1 MACRRCHDPGRA
13 VINGTRGSAGVKRL
27 AIVVGTRPEI
37 IKMAPVVHEC
47 QRRGAQFAI
56 IHSGQHYTRSMD
68 GLFFEQLGLPR
79 PARRLRVGSDSRE
92 RQVMRAASGLEGAFA
107 REDPPAVLVQGD
119 TNTVLAGAMAARKL
133 GIRLG
138 HVEAGLRSGD
148 ARMPE
153 EFNRIM
159 ADHLSDL
166 LFAPTAHAAAI
177 PRHEGARGRV
187 LVTGN
192 TIVDSVMRNA
202 PRAGPPARGRYFL
215 ASLHRQESVDDG
227 AALSGIV
234 AALEDIQR
242 LHGAP
247 VILPLHP
254 RSRKMARRFGVRL
267 DRLRVTGPVGYLGF
281 LGLQKGAALVLTDS
295 GGVQEEACVLGV
307 PCVTMRE
314 STERPETVRAGANRV
329 AGTGRAGIVSAAA
342 EALRPRRWKNPLG
355 DGRAAGR
362 ILDALDL

>member
-1 MACRRCHDPGRA
+1 MRRA
-13 VINGTRGSAGVKRL
+13 VINGTPAGRGVKRL

-37 IKMAPVVHEC
+37 IKMAPVVFEC
-47 QRRGAQFAI
+47 QERKIPFAI

-68 GLFFEQLGLPR
+68 SVFFEQIGLPK

-92 RQVMRAASGLEGAFA
+92 RQVMRAAVALEGAFA

-119 TNTVLAGAMAARKL
+119 TNTVLAGALAAQKL
-133 GIRLG
+133 GLRLG

-159 ADHLSDL
+159 ADRVSDL
-166 LFAPTAHAAAI
+166 LFAPTAHAASNL
-177 PRHEGARGRV
+177 RRERVRGRI

-192 TIVDSVMRNA
+192 TVVDSVVRNVG
-202 PRAGPPARGRYFL
+202 RAGPAPAGRYFL
-215 ASLHRQESVDDG
+215 ASLHRQESVDERSTLAG
-227 AALSGIV
+227 IAAALGD
-234 AALEDIQR
+234 LQR
-242 LHGAP
+242 IHGVP
-247 VILPLHP
+247 VVLPLHP
-254 RSRKMARRFGVRL
+254 RSRKMARRFGIGMGG
-267 DRLRVTGPVGYLGF
+267 LRVMEPAGYLEF
-281 LGLQKGAALVLTDS
+281 LGLERGAALILTDS

-314 STERPETVRAGANRV
+314 STERPETVEAGANIV
-329 AGTGRAGIVSAAA
+329 AGTSRRGITEAAGRALKLG
-342 EALRPRRWKNPLG
+342 RWKSPLG
-355 DGRAAGR
+355 DGRASGR

>member
-1 MACRRCHDPGRA
+1 M
-13 VINGTRGSAGVKRL
+13 KRL
-27 AIVVGTRPEI
+27 AVVVGTRPEI
-37 IKMAPVVHEC
+37 IKMAPIVFEC
-47 QRRGAQFAI
+47 QKRGAPFAI
-56 IHSGQHYTRSMD
+56 IHSGQHYTNSMD

-107 REDPPAVLVQGD
+107 REEPPAVLVQGD
-119 TNTVLAGAMAARKL
+119 TNTVLAGALAAQKL
-133 GIRLG
+133 GIKIG

-159 ADHLSDL
+159 ADHAADL
-166 LFAPTAHAAAI
+166 LFAPTSHAAANL
-177 PRHEGARGRV
+177 RREGARGRV

-192 TIVDSVMRNA
+192 TIVDSVSRNLS
-202 PRAGPPARGRYFL
+202 RAGPPREGRYFL
-215 ASLHRQESVDDG
+215 ASLHRQESVDDK
-227 AALSGIV
+227 ATLAGIV
-234 AALEDIQR
+234 GALEELQR
-242 LHGAP
+242 VHGAP
-247 VILPLHP
+247 VVLPLHP
-254 RSRKMARRFGVRL
+254 RTRKMARRFKINLGKL
-267 DRLRVTGPVGYLGF
+267 CITGPVGYFDF
-281 LGLQKGAALVLTDS
+281 LGLEKGASLILTDS

-314 STERPETVRAGANRV
+314 STERPETVRAGANKV
-329 AGTGRAGIVSAAA
+329 AGTGRAGIVAAA
-342 EALRPRRWKNPLG
+342 KDALRPRRWKNPLG

>member
-1 MACRRCHDPGRA
+1 M
-13 VINGTRGSAGVKRL
+13 KRL

-37 IKMAPVVHEC
+37 IKMAPVVFEC
-47 QRRGAQFAI
+47 QRRGAPFAI

-92 RQVMRAASGLEGAFA
+92 RRIMRAAAGLERALA

-119 TNTVLAGAMAARKL
+119 TDTVLSGALAAQKL
-133 GIRLG
+133 GIKLG

-148 ARMPE
+148 PRMPE

-159 ADHLSDL
+159 TDHVSDL
-166 LFAPTAHAAAI
+166 LFAPTARAAANA
-177 PRHEGARGRV
+177 RGEGARGKI

-192 TIVDSVMRNA
+192 TVVDSVMRNA
-202 PRAGPPARGRYFL
+202 GRAGPAPEGRYFL
-215 ASLHRQESVDDG
+215 ASLHRQETVDDR

-242 LHGAP
+242 AHGAP
-247 VILPLHP
+247 VVLPLHP
-254 RSRKMARRFGVRL
+254 RSRKMARRFGVDL
-267 DRLRVTGPVGYLGF
+267 SRLRVTGPVGYLDF
-281 LGLQKGAALVLTDS
+281 LGLEKGASLVLTDS

-314 STERPETVRAGANRV
+314 STERPETVEVGANRV
-329 AGTGRAGIVSAAA
+329 AGTGRRQIAAAA
-342 EALRPRRWKNPLG
+342 EAALRPRRWKNPLG